1 MVAYLEVALI
11 RTGHAVAMILLLK
24 SLRGLVRVHKPS
36 VHHTVVV
43 SVRGCCDRCV
53 NTAVGSRTLFFE
65 LCRVTLDVLGARA
78 RSCVFTHIHVQLSL
92 GMCVPLSVGQSMLML
107 SKTSLISGV

>member
-1 MVAYLEVALI
+1 M
-11 RTGHAVAMILLLK
+11 
-24 SLRGLVRVHKPS
+24 RVHKPS

-65 LCRVTLDVLGARA
+65 LCRVLRTIVRLAKFVYITPRGILAG
-78 RSCVFTHIHVQLSL
+78 LY
-92 GMCVPLSVGQSMLML
+92 
-107 SKTSLISGV
+107 